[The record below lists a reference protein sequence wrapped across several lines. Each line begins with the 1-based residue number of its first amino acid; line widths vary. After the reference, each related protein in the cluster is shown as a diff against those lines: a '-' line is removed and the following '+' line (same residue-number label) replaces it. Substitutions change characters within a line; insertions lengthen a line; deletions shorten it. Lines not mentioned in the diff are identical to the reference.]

1 MILNLLIDLC
11 IDVPCVLAYNPCD
24 NATCAHLCV
33 PTEFRDSARTAYR
46 CLCDSGFQLK
56 VEEGKETCKGRSLTL
71 SESSEEQSHVLN
83 TTGVTDQPSLKL
95 TSIVNS
101 DVR

>member
-1 MILNLLIDLC
+1 MVLNVLVDLY
-11 IDVPCVLAYNPCD
+11 IDVPCVSAYNPCD

-33 PTEFRDSARTAYR
+33 PTEFRDTARTAYR

-71 SESSEEQSHVLN
+71 SVSSEEHWHVLN
-83 TTGVTDQPSLKL
+83 TTGVIDQPSLML
-95 TSIVNS
+95 TSIVNIGYK
-101 DVR
+101 